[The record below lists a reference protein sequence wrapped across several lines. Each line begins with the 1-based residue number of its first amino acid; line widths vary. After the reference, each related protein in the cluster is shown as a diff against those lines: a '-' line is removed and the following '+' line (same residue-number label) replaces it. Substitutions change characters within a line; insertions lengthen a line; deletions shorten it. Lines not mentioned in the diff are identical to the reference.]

1 MSIQRRRGKKGV
13 SYQVRYRRSDGGQA
27 SRTFRTRREAEVFN
41 SKIVIDD
48 DGIRSLTRTQR
59 KITFAEVAERW
70 VKQCNHRP
78 RTAIARDQILRV
90 HLLPFLG
97 LRPIRSITTSDLRD
111 LVAMW
116 REKGYS
122 PGSIRNFVRIIS
134 PIMKMALADD
144 LITRNPTSA
153 LRLEPTRPAK
163 RIELSPKQCQLMLL
177 HAGDYYR
184 PLIYFLLATG
194 VRVGEALEL
203 RVGNVDFEKSQ
214 VVVTESKT
222 AAGLRRISLCEHD
235 LGVIRRQIEV
245 MHGSE
250 PEADRHLFLGVGGG
264 PVNDGYLRRQVI
276 PKIIRESGLPKFTP
290 HDLRRAHA
298 TMLVDAGVNPLVVKE
313 RMGHAS
319 IETTLSYYARPTA
332 RALESASEV
341 AFDYISRVDSPAVP
355 RPVPKLFP
363 NLEVDEIP

>member
-1 MSIQRRRGKKGV
+1 MGKKGV

-41 SKIVIDD
+41 SKVVIDD
-48 DGIRSLTRTQR
+48 DGIRSLTRSQR

-78 RTAIARDQILRV
+78 RTATARDQILRV
-90 HLLPFLG
+90 HLLPNLG
-97 LRPIRSITTSDLRD
+97 LRPIRTITTSDLRD

-116 REKGYS
+116 RGKGYS
-122 PGSIRNFVRIIS
+122 SGSIRNFVRIIS

-144 LITRNPTSA
+144 LITKNPTSA
-153 LRLEPTRPAK
+153 LRLEPTRPAT

-184 PLIYFLLATG
+184 PLIYFLLVTG
-194 VRVGEALEL
+194 VRVGEALEI

-214 VVVTESKT
+214 VLITESKT
-222 AAGLRRISLCEHD
+222 TAGCRRISLCEHD
-235 LGVIRRQIEV
+235 LGVVRRQIEA
-245 MHGSE
+245 MYGSE
-250 PEADRHLFLGVGGG
+250 PKPAQHLFLGVGGQ
-264 PVNDGYLRRQVI
+264 PVNDGFLRRQII
-276 PKIIRESGLPKFTP
+276 PRIIRESGLPKFTP

-341 AFDYISRVDSPAVP
+341 AINYITRTDSPAAF

-363 NLEVDEIP
+363 ILEVDEIP

>member
-144 LITRNPTSA
+144 LITKNPTSA
-153 LRLEPTRPAK
+153 LRLEPARPA
-163 RIELSPKQCQLMLL
+163 RRVELSPKQCQLMLL
-177 HAGDYYR
+177 HTGDHYR
-184 PLIYFLLATG
+184 PLIYFLLVTG

-203 RVGNVDFEKSQ
+203 RVGDVDFEKSQ

-222 AAGLRRISLCEHD
+222 AAGCRRIAVCEHD
-235 LGVIRRQIEV
+235 LGVIRRQIEA
-245 MHGSE
+245 MYGSE
-250 PEADRHLFLGVGGG
+250 PEPDGHLFLGVGGR
-264 PVNDGYLRRQVI
+264 PVNDGFLRRQI
-276 PKIIRESGLPKFTP
+276 ISRIIRDSGLPKFTP

-319 IETTLSYYARPTA
+319 IETTLSYYARPTT

-341 AFDYISRVDSPAVP
+341 AINYISRVDTPAVP
-355 RPVPKLFP
+355 RPVPNLFP

>member
-116 REKGYS
+116 REEGYS

-134 PIMKMALADD
+134 PIMKLALADD
-144 LITRNPTSA
+144 LITKNPTSA

-163 RIELSPKQCQLMLL
+163 RVELSPKQCQLMLL
-177 HAGDYYR
+177 HTGDHYR
-184 PLIYFLLATG
+184 PLIYFLLVTG

-203 RVGNVDFEKSQ
+203 RVGDVDFEKSQ

-222 AAGLRRISLCEHD
+222 AAGCRRIAVCEHD
-235 LGVIRRQIEV
+235 LGVIRRQIEA
-245 MHGSE
+245 MYGSE
-250 PEADRHLFLGVGGG
+250 PEPDGHLFLGVGGR
-264 PVNDGYLRRQVI
+264 PVNDGFLRRQI
-276 PKIIRESGLPKFTP
+276 ISRIIRDSGLPKFTP

-319 IETTLSYYARPTA
+319 IETTLSYYARPTT

-341 AFDYISRVDSPAVP
+341 AINYISRVDTPAVP
-355 RPVPKLFP
+355 RPVPNLFP